1 MLTGKAKGPTGK
13 AKGLTGKAKGPTG
26 KAKGRA
32 YHVHQNLRILG

>member
-26 KAKGRA
+26 QAKGRA